1 MKQMLQFFL
10 LAAEY
15 TTNIWNTSFNAL
27 YMALKYPDY
36 DLEDIMSDSDII
48 RLNTTVDN
56 MRRDRI
62 KEIDFKT
69 SEGITYTITI

>member
-1 MKQMLQFFL
+1 MNKFL
-10 LAAEY
+10 LFLSFAAESA
-15 TTNIWNTSFNAL
+15 TNIWNTAFNAL
-27 YMALKYPDY
+27 YMVLKYPDY
-36 DLEDIMSDSDII
+36 DLEDIMSDSDIL
-48 RLNTTVDN
+48 RLNTTIDN